1 MTAATVLADINRLA
15 NINNLEPPVS
25 NSQVIN
31 SSICE
36 DQIVE
41 EKAVEEK
48 VFLKKEKKEKD
59 PIKVLESLKEKT
71 EKRLKAGEISKE
83 ETERIKARIDERI
96 AEIRE
101 FEKLPL
107 EEKKKIL
114 ISSLEQRLEKKVR
127 ENKLS
132 QEKADEILQKKR
144 EEIEAW
150 DGKSY
155 PEFVKRYF
163 FRKQRFNPNNSN
175 TN

>member
-59 PIKVLESLKEKT
+59 PVEVLEGLKKKT

-83 ETERIKARIDERI
+83 EAKRIKTRIDERI
-96 AEIRE
+96 KEIKE

-107 EEKKKIL
+107 AEKKKLL
-114 ISSLEQRLEKKVR
+114 ISSLESRLEKKLE

-132 QEKADEILQKKR
+132 QEKAAEILQKKL

-155 PEFVKRYF
+155 PDFVKRYF
-163 FRKQRFNPNNSN
+163 FRKQQVN
-175 TN
+175 